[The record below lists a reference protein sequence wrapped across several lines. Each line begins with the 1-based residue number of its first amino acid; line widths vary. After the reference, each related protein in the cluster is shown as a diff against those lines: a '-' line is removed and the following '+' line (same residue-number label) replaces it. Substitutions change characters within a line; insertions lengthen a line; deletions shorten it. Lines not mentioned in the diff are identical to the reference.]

1 MPQKHRER
9 ALYLGCNEW
18 VETPPRPG
26 HTDFTKRSWVSLFT
40 PGSFLPSIIGMLLP
54 RAVQGWKERTES
66 SSTVLVCVAQGID
79 LVYDSLCSSCFPIP
93 FVASV
98 PMVRKLSLRDPGS
111 TV

>member
-9 ALYLGCNEW
+9 ALDLGCNEW

-26 HTDFTKRSWVSLFT
+26 HTDLTKCSWVT
-40 PGSFLPSIIGMLLP
+40 PGSFLPSIIGMVLP
-54 RAVQGWKERTES
+54 RAVQGRKERAES
-66 SSTVLVCVAQGID
+66 SSTVLACVAQGID
-79 LVYDSLCSSCFPIP
+79 LVYSSLCSSCFPIP

-111 TV
+111 TI